1 MKHKALQLGSLF
13 ALIFIM
19 SSCQSTQE
27 SGANTTEQVKP
38 VDTHEFDPSSKVFSP
53 DDQSPELNPSTDIS
67 DGQFNKGGKNPFDL
81 DGEKI
86 HHNFSPVYF
95 SFNSAFIEK
104 SNLRPLKILAKYIAD
119 NKDFHLFISGHTDE
133 KGSEQYNRILS
144 EKRALAV
151 RELLLSFYDIK
162 AKVHTIGMGEEQ
174 PASLGESIK
183 DHAKNRRAQFEI
195 IAVSK

>member
-1 MKHKALQLGSLF
+1 MKTLHFGFSIAIILMMT
-13 ALIFIM
+13 A
-19 SSCQSTQE
+19 CQSTDDGKTGSQD
-27 SGANTTEQVKP
+27 SNQAVQATEA
-38 VDTHEFDPSSKVFSP
+38 DPTSKVFSP
-53 DDQSPELNPSTDIS
+53 DDKSPELNPSTNIS
-67 DGQFNKGGKNPFDL
+67 DGSFSKGGKNPFDL

-86 HHNFSPVYF
+86 HHDFSPVYF
-95 SFNSAFIEK
+95 SFNSASIEK

-119 NKDFHLFISGHTDE
+119 NKDFHLVISGHTDE

-151 RELLLSFYDIK
+151 KETVLSFYDIK

-174 PASLGESIK
+174 PASLGDSIT

>member
-1 MKHKALQLGSLF
+1 MKFKTLQICTFLAVISLMT
-13 ALIFIM
+13 A
-19 SSCQSTQE
+19 CQSTE
-27 SGANTTEQVKP
+27 DGTSGSGDLANSANTQEA
-38 VDTHEFDPSSKVFSP
+38 DPSSKVFSP
-53 DDQSPELNPSTDIS
+53 EDQSPELNPSTSIS
-67 DGQFNKGGKNPFDL
+67 DGLFSKGGKNPFDL

-95 SFNSAFIEK
+95 GFNSASIDN

-119 NKDFHLFISGHTDE
+119 NKDFHLVISGHTDE

-151 RELLLSFYDIK
+151 REKLISFYDIK
-162 AKVHTIGMGEEQ
+162 NKIHTIGMGEEQ
-174 PASLGESIK
+174 PASLGDSIK